1 MSGDNNWGYRA
12 CLLRGADFP
21 SDTATQVDQSSSWA
35 GERDDGIH
43 GRKQI
48 NAWSLESLRKKVPA
62 DLLLVPLLTFLCAM
76 STSFLVQNS
85 IKIIIISS

>member
-1 MSGDNNWGYRA
+1 MIIIGDIGRA
-12 CLLRGADFP
+12 FYVVQISLAIQQHKSTSRHRG
-21 SDTATQVDQSSSWA
+21 Q
-35 GERDDGIH
+35 ERDDGIH

-48 NAWSLESLRKKVPA
+48 NAWSVESLRKKVPA